1 MLRSHY
7 AGSLNAKS
15 VGTNV
20 TLAGWVARRRDHG
33 GVAFI
38 DLRDSSGVVQVVINN
53 EKIAGELR
61 AEWCVLI
68 EGTVKL
74 RPAGNEN
81 KEIATGEIE
90 VVCESLEVLSEA
102 APLPF
107 PVDSGD
113 IANISEEVRLKYRY
127 IDLRREGPSKN
138 LRLRSKVTSAIREVM
153 KELDFLEIE
162 TPYLTRSTPEGAR
175 DNQALGMPFR
185 NLLNYLNSF

>member
-1 MLRSHY
+1 MLRSHD
-7 AGSLNAKS
+7 AGSLNAKA

-38 DLRDSSGVVQVVINN
+38 DLRDSTGAVQVVIND

-68 EGTVKL
+68 VGAVKL

-107 PVDSGD
+107 YS
-113 IANISEEVRLKYRY
+113 AREVCRR
-127 IDLRREGPSKN
+127 RREGGA
-138 LRLRSKVTSAIREVM
+138 LCFQAARS
-153 KELDFLEIE
+153 
-162 TPYLTRSTPEGAR
+162 AR
-175 DNQALGMPFR
+175 RRHSFFQSGPWAFPIVSFHNVADQAE
-185 NLLNYLNSF
+185 